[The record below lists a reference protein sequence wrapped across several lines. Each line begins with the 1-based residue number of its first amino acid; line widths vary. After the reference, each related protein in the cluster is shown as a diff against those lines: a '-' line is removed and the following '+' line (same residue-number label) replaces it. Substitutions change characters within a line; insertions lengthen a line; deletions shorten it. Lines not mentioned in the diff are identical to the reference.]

1 MGVHDDGTGAC
12 CCAVAVGM
20 CAMQKRRMMDANN
33 DTSMVGIML
42 WFLFLL
48 L

>member
-1 MGVHDDGTGAC
+1 
-12 CCAVAVGM
+12 
-20 CAMQKRRMMDANN
+20 MQRRRMADANN
-33 DTSMVGIML
+33 DANMVGIML

>member
-1 MGVHDDGTGAC
+1 
-12 CCAVAVGM
+12 
-20 CAMQKRRMMDANN
+20 MQRRRMADANN